1 MKKRLVIILSLIT
14 AVCALFA
21 CVKKDKPDAEVKP
34 DLTINK
40 TSAQMIFGDTLELI
54 ANYNAINGQTLSWSS
69 ENESVAVVDDG
80 TVTAVGVG
88 STRIKVS
95 YGGENKYCGV
105 LVTYGDI
112 SPVLKIKSVSDG
124 LSLYKGDRFEIE
136 GEVSFNSKDYPCE
149 IKATIVDENVLGF
162 DNATNE
168 LIAKGKGSSRVTFS
182 TEWKG
187 FDGALL
193 SVDADVN
200 VFAPLY
206 AETIVAYNDGRSEFT
221 DKLELWTS
229 DSWCGSSYATEATLG
244 IEAFNG
250 NEKLSASAV
259 SCALVSDELISYDE
273 TTGLIKVNAGG
284 KTGETVLKITIEA
297 DGEKMTSNVTVSVR
311 CPLADYSEF
320 VEYSAASGLV
330 GKTWEELFGADYE
343 IIAAYQ
349 GEKSLSFEKKG
360 SNGILKDIKAVGTET
375 EPFVVQS
382 AKGAYRFV
390 NVDAYTDV
398 LSESNIVDMLAP
410 AKVPAGYYI
419 MKNDVTADFTGR
431 RNGNSADCFVGTFD
445 GRGYTLNATVGGYGV
460 FGSLGNGAVVKNTHF
475 SFTFGGSG
483 ATLTQW
489 DISVPDAYCGL
500 AANNDNML
508 EGYATT
514 KGEYHVTFNNLR
526 ITTTNY
532 KPNSF
537 AIMGVK
543 PFFLHM
549 KDVLVELNGLD
560 DGYSFTDASADSSA
574 LFAVDRTGCMT
585 GYADSALNGIK
596 SGNLVTNVYF
606 VTKTFM
612 PLASF
617 VTTSSKRNFVWYA
630 GNDVKKLGR
639 AAEQS
644 PLRLTSASA
653 AGSAKA
659 KLFGSIWGT
668 KSCTTYNPY
677 ILRYDTAADLKESGV
692 TKVGSW
698 IID

>member
-221 DKLELWTS
+221 DKLELWTN
-229 DSWCGSSYATEATLG
+229 DSWCGS
-244 IEAFNG
+244 
-250 NEKLSASAV
+250 
-259 SCALVSDELISYDE
+259 
-273 TTGLIKVNAGG
+273 
-284 KTGETVLKITIEA
+284 
-297 DGEKMTSNVTVSVR
+297 
-311 CPLADYSEF
+311 
-320 VEYSAASGLV
+320 
-330 GKTWEELFGADYE
+330 
-343 IIAAYQ
+343 
-349 GEKSLSFEKKG
+349 
-360 SNGILKDIKAVGTET
+360 
-375 EPFVVQS
+375 
-382 AKGAYRFV
+382 
-390 NVDAYTDV
+390 
-398 LSESNIVDMLAP
+398 
-410 AKVPAGYYI
+410 
-419 MKNDVTADFTGR
+419 
-431 RNGNSADCFVGTFD
+431 
-445 GRGYTLNATVGGYGV
+445 
-460 FGSLGNGAVVKNTHF
+460 
-475 SFTFGGSG
+475 
-483 ATLTQW
+483 
-489 DISVPDAYCGL
+489 
-500 AANNDNML
+500 
-508 EGYATT
+508 
-514 KGEYHVTFNNLR
+514 
-526 ITTTNY
+526 
-532 KPNSF
+532 
-537 AIMGVK
+537 
-543 PFFLHM
+543 
-549 KDVLVELNGLD
+549 
-560 DGYSFTDASADSSA
+560 
-574 LFAVDRTGCMT
+574 
-585 GYADSALNGIK
+585 
-596 SGNLVTNVYF
+596 
-606 VTKTFM
+606 
-612 PLASF
+612 
-617 VTTSSKRNFVWYA
+617 
-630 GNDVKKLGR
+630 
-639 AAEQS
+639 
-644 PLRLTSASA
+644 
-653 AGSAKA
+653 
-659 KLFGSIWGT
+659 
-668 KSCTTYNPY
+668 
-677 ILRYDTAADLKESGV
+677 
-692 TKVGSW
+692 
-698 IID
+698 